1 METSTTQDLY
11 NRLISINKEAFDAG
25 LFDVAYH
32 VLAAALHCAKNIETG
47 SPLEDIAQIAAL
59 QLKAIDQFHP
69 EYVHSSKST
78 LNRSHGKSIFSLI
91 YIQAESNMKMR
102 KAREAGTKARLVNRR
117 E

>member
-1 METSTTQDLY
+1 MEKSATQDLY
-11 NRLISINKEAFDAG
+11 SRLISLNKEAFEAG

-32 VLAAALHCAKNIETG
+32 ILAAALHCAKNIESGT
-47 SPLEDIAQIAAL
+47 PLEDIAKIASQ
-59 QLKAIDQFHP
+59 QLGAIDQFHP

-102 KAREAGTKARLVNRR
+102 KAREAGPKARLVRR